1 MVRSEN
7 FPRRLECA
15 PYRPSF
21 RFRAAP
27 FDTTPAKRVLPQD
40 RTARGQGLSR
50 KASAE
55 EALFD
60 CLHMNC
66 FYINNSTCQKDTAI
80 PVFISTDPIEEIQAL
95 AGGHA
100 MPNTKRSIKTK
111 LINEGLR
118 YIGKDPM
125 GNISKWIEW
134 AKKIITSK
142 EHAKYLEIFRKETE
156 NPYSN
161 WHQLTKRFFE
171 ELSINTKNKFLTN
184 YIINSGIIGI
194 PTKNKLQERYDCNIP
209 WAILIDPTS
218 ACNLKCIGCWAAEY
232 EKTDSLSLGTL
243 DRVIQEGKELGIYM
257 YIYSGGEPLMRKDDL
272 INLAKKHDDC
282 AFLAFTNA
290 TLVDENFSKDLGQI
304 GNFGLAISIEGTEQE
319 TDARRGIGVYKKAIK
334 AMDLLK
340 KEGVIFGFST
350 CYHKHNTCSVGSENY
365 IDHMIAKGC
374 MFGWYFTYI
383 PIGKTASLDLLATPE
398 QREYMFHQVRSFRK
412 NKPIFLLD
420 FWNDGDYVDGCIAG
434 GKNYLHI
441 NARGDVEPCAFI
453 HYSNININKTTLLE
467 ALHSPLFRQYRE
479 HQPFNENHLRPC
491 PLLDN
496 PEKLVHM
503 VHQANAKSTQPI
515 DEESVEALTSKTES
529 AAKKWAPVANKLW
542 ENIKANRNY

>member
-1 MVRSEN
+1 MARPEN
-7 FPRRLECA
+7 FPLRFECA

-21 RFRAAP
+21 RFRAVP
-27 FDTTPAKRVLPQD
+27 FDTPTAKRVLQQD
-40 RTARGQGLSR
+40 RTPRGQGLSR

-55 EALFD
+55 GAPFGLSARESE
-60 CLHMNC
+60 NV
-66 FYINNSTCQKDTAI
+66 AI
-80 PVFISTDPIEEIQAL
+80 PFFISIDPIKEIQAL
-95 AGGHA
+95 AGGRV
-100 MPNTKRSIKTK
+100 MPSMKKDIKIK
-111 LINEGLR
+111 LIYEGLR
-118 YIGKDPM
+118 YIEKDPM
-125 GNISKWIEW
+125 KNIAKLIEW
-134 AKKIITSK
+134 AQKIIISK
-142 EHAKYLEIFRKETE
+142 EHTNYLNIFKKNID
-156 NPYSN
+156 NPCSN
-161 WHQLTKRFFE
+161 WHKLTERFFE
-171 ELSINTKNKFLTN
+171 ELSANTKKKFLTN
-184 YIINSGIIGI
+184 YIINSGLIGI
-194 PTKNKLQERYDCNIP
+194 PTKNKFQEKYDCNIP

-232 EKTDSLSLGTL
+232 EKTDFLSLETL
-243 DRVIQEGKELGIYM
+243 DRVIREGKELGIYM
-257 YIYSGGEPLMRKDDL
+257 YIYSGGEPLMRKNDL
-272 INLAKKHDDC
+272 IEIAKKHDDC

-290 TLVDENFSKDLGQI
+290 TLVDENFSKNLGEL

-319 TDARRGIGVYKKAIK
+319 TDARRGTGVYEKAIK

-350 CYHKHNTCSVGSENY
+350 CYHKHNTCSVGSESY
-365 IDHMIAKGC
+365 VDYMIEKGC

-398 QREYMFHQVRSFRK
+398 QRAYMFHKVRCFRK

-453 HYSNININKTTLLE
+453 HYSNININKATLLE
-467 ALHSPLFRQYRE
+467 ALHSPLFKQYRKN
-479 HQPFNENHLRPC
+479 QPFNENHLRPC

-496 PEKLVHM
+496 PEKLLHM

-515 DEESVEALTSKTES
+515 DEESVEELTSKTEN
-529 AAKKWAPVANKLW
+529 AAKNWAPVAAKLW
-542 ENIKANRNY
+542 KYIKNDRIC